1 MSVALTTAPPA
12 TLATLPDSARALA
25 SASISAATRRAYAGT
40 LARVDVWLTG
50 RPRDDATLSVYL
62 AERFD
67 AGASPATAAQVV
79 AAVRF
84 RAKVVGAAT
93 PAGPAT
99 DRVLAGF
106 RREGRKRGHGQVA
119 GIRWEQAD
127 TTAAVAADGD
137 GSVAALRDA
146 ALIALMSD
154 AMLRVSEC
162 SALDVQDLATEADG
176 TGRLTIRHSKTDQEG
191 EGAVQFVGEPTVR
204 RVRAW
209 LDAAGIGEG
218 AMFRR
223 VRRGD
228 HPTDARITARAIR
241 SIIVRRAA
249 DAGVEGRVSG
259 HSLRVGAAQ
268 SLAAAGAGV
277 VEMQVAGRWKSERQ
291 PSRYARAQLAGHGAV
306 ARLRYGVRQ

>member
-1 MSVALTTAPPA
+1 MSVALITATP
-12 TLATLPDSARALA
+12 TSLATLPESARALA
-25 SASISAATRRAYAGT
+25 SASISAATRRAYAGA
-40 LARVDVWLTG
+40 LARVDAWLTG
-50 RPRDDATLSVYL
+50 RPLNDATLSVYL

-67 AGASPATAAQVV
+67 AGASPATAGQVV

-84 RAKVVGAAT
+84 RAKLAGAAT
-93 PAGPAT
+93 PTGPAT

-127 TTAAVAADGD
+127 TVAANGD
-137 GSVAALRDA
+137 GSVAGLRDA

-162 SALDVQDLATEADG
+162 AALDVQDLATEADG

-204 RVRAW
+204 RVQAW
-209 LDAAGIGEG
+209 LAAAGIGEG

-228 HPTDARITARAIR
+228 HPTDARITARTIR
-241 SIIVRRAA
+241 AIIVRRAA

-277 VEMQVAGRWKSERQ
+277 VEMQIAGRWKSERQ
-291 PSRYARAQLAGHGAV
+291 PSRYARAQLAGRGAV
-306 ARLRYGVRQ
+306 ARLRYGAHQ